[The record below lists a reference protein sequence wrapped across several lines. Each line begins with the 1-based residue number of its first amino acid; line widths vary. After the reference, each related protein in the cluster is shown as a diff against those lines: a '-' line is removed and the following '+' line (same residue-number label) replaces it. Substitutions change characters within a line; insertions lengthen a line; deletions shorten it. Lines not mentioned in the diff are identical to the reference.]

1 MEKTFFLQQSSAL
14 TILILSSFLFAF
26 IGIFYSRKYR
36 GSSNYLTAGRKIGTL
51 SLTTSLVASALGAWI
66 LFGPASAA
74 TWGGIG
80 AVIGYALGTA
90 FPMIAL
96 IFLGKKIRKAFPKGI
111 TFTQYIFYKIGKKLF
126 KFIIVLSIFYMFIFL
141 CAEITAVAILINYIS
156 STPLWL
162 TASLVIISTLIYTL
176 YGGLR
181 ASIITDNLQF
191 FIVVALLLICLLLR
205 GFASDCCFDS
215 AASDFCFN
223 CFLRMAASEYW
234 QLRSFGKTVLLQM
247 FNSDS

>member
-36 GSSNYLTAGRKIGTL
+36 GSSNYLTAGGKIGTL

-96 IFLGKKIRKAFPKGI
+96 IFLGKKIRQAFPKGI

-126 KFIIVLSIFYMFIFL
+126 KFIIFLSIFYMFIFPYVL
-141 CAEITAVAILINYIS
+141 AH
-156 STPLWL
+156 
-162 TASLVIISTLIYTL
+162 SLLPHFSCFGPRLACFW
-176 YGGLR
+176 GRGP
-181 ASIITDNLQF
+181 F
-191 FIVVALLLICLLLR
+191 FGPSGI
-205 GFASDCCFDS
+205 
-215 AASDFCFN
+215 
-223 CFLRMAASEYW
+223 
-234 QLRSFGKTVLLQM
+234 K
-247 FNSDS
+247 